1 MASVYWVFRLLKK
14 CNLVISD
21 NVKRVLKEIDEC
33 MDAGVGNSRSI
44 TLIGASK
51 SQTIEKIREAY
62 KAGLRHFGENYL
74 QEAEEKII
82 NLELNPT
89 WHFIGAIQSRKAK
102 KISQLFDWVHT
113 VDSYKV
119 AEKLNDSRPS
129 SMNPLN
135 ICVQLN
141 IDNEETKSGV
151 SPDELESFIGELQY
165 LNNLI
170 VRGLMVIPMQRDD
183 EYEQRK
189 VFKKVKDIY
198 YNLVNK
204 GYDLDTL
211 SMGMSSD
218 FAAAIK
224 EGATMIRVGTSIF
237 GLRE

>member
-1 MASVYWVFRLLKK
+1 M
-14 CNLVISD
+14 
-21 NVKRVLKEIDEC
+21 
-33 MDAGVGNSRSI
+33 
-44 TLIGASK
+44 
-51 SQTIEKIREAY
+51 
-62 KAGLRHFGENYL
+62 RHFGENYL

-165 LNNLI
+165 LDNLI

>member
-1 MASVYWVFRLLKK
+1 
-14 CNLVISD
+14 
-21 NVKRVLKEIDEC
+21 
-33 MDAGVGNSRSI
+33 
-44 TLIGASK
+44 
-51 SQTIEKIREAY
+51 
-62 KAGLRHFGENYL
+62 
-74 QEAEEKII
+74 
-82 NLELNPT
+82 
-89 WHFIGAIQSRKAK
+89 
-102 KISQLFDWVHT
+102 
-113 VDSYKV
+113 
-119 AEKLNDSRPS
+119 
-129 SMNPLN
+129 MNPLN

-141 IDNEETKSGV
+141 VDNEETKSGV
-151 SPDELESFIGELQY
+151 SPDELESFIGELKC

-218 FAAAIK
+218 YPAAIK